1 MLRQGALLV
10 RHADDILEEIAPQLE
25 RRASKQSEAIFGQSV
40 PDEHRPLAE
49 LLLENSC
56 HTDEIANYFNKPAEV
71 VRAELTALEISGV
84 YKTLARWALTWLLRI
99 GDPDTS

>member
-1 MLRQGALLV
+1 MEI
-10 RHADDILEEIAPQLE
+10 HADDILEEIAPQLE

-49 LLLENSC
+49 LLLEKSC

-71 VRAELTALEISGV
+71 VRAELTALEISG
-84 YKTLARWALTWLLRI
+84 YIKRSQDGLWTWLLRI
-99 GDPDTS
+99 DDPDTS